1 MAEED
6 EGPSDGEEVDEAKP
20 SSSFF
25 DLSNSDATELLFTD
39 VVDDGP
45 VPGESDDDDDYSSAA
60 TDYGSRRR
68 RGKRGKKNHRRIVVS
83 LVSCKYDVVAQAAR
97 GLGWRC
103 SVDDGEEFNLLW
115 NDSYVPFDTIA
126 GLNKYQKTN
135 HFPGMSE
142 LAKKNLL
149 AKNMNRIAK
158 ALPGEFGFV
167 PSTFILPGES
177 EALKSWFQSQVG
189 GAPPSCALPPF
200 HPPSPR
206 RRCPR
211 PPPCQPPWCPS
222 AVALFAAGAAPLVP
236 SLPPAHSP
244 LRRASSPHAAPRP
257 HPLPP
262 LPLAR
267 RSADRPSSSSPT
279 PAARAA
285 AFSLPN
291 LSTSASRWRE

>member
-1 MAEED
+1 MAD
-6 EGPSDGEEVDEAKP
+6 DDGGPSDGEEVEEAKP

-25 DLSNSDATELLFTD
+25 SAGEAEATNLLFTD
-39 VVDDGP
+39 VLDDGP
-45 VPGESDDDDDYSSAA
+45 VPGESDDDDDSVA
-60 TDYGSRRR
+60 TDNWSRLRRR
-68 RGKRGKKNHRRIVVS
+68 SKRGKKNHRRIVIS

-149 AKNMNRIAK
+149 AKNMNRISK
-158 ALPGEFGFV
+158 A
-167 PSTFILPGES
+167 LPGES